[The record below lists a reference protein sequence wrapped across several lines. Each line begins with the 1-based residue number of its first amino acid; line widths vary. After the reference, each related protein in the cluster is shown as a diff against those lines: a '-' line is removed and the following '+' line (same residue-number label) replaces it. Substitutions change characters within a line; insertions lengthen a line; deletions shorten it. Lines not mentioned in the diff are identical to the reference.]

1 MIKKIKIDD
10 KKRLEIIAAI
20 KVADYLGISLPELDY
35 TQEEPDFIVEI
46 DDVLYGIEVTRVFA
60 NENDETTEF
69 NNHYANIFMEAI
81 MEWKSSSLDNKKAQ
95 AKHYHIYM
103 DFGLFW
109 KTYEQMAVDCYSKKT
124 RKTFVEN
131 KRKELKEEIKCL
143 LEANPAQRKT
153 SYICYMTQSNCI
165 ESEDKVTIENP
176 HLIQN
181 LETIINER
189 IAENKYNLPIDMI
202 NKAIKNKEKKLQK
215 YINQHPEVKK
225 WILIIDFTT
234 TSGLKDSSSYRIS
247 DSEYDKIFITQIL
260 PPFTIEAFTKS

>member
-1 MIKKIKIDD
+1 MINKIKIDD

-69 NNHYANIFMEAI
+69 NNHYANIFKEAI

-202 NKAIKNKEKKLQK
+202 NEAIKNKEKKLQK
-215 YINQHPEVKK
+215 YINQHPEVEK

-234 TSGLKDSSSYRIS
+234 TSGLKVSSSYRIS
-247 DSEYDKIFITQIL
+247 DSEYDKVFITQML